1 MAVELSNELKEA
13 IKGLPEK
20 EKDKLLLRLL
30 KHDLKLVERLN
41 FELLMPYTIEEA
53 RINLK
58 ARIDRKCQKLYKVPQ
73 ISDYDF
79 HYELRDISGGITH
92 HLNITKDKYGEVELM
107 IYAINNLLKAFG
119 DLIAQDKPRYYYKF
133 PTYLLTKV
141 IKVLLLLLKMNPDL
155 RIDFREDLELIQ
167 ELLKQNSVM
176 KEFATENEF
185 NFEWLDLDSLPEDFP
200 EIYKELRTKGLY

>member
-119 DLIAQDKPRYYYKF
+119 DLIAQDKPKYYYKF

-185 NFEWLDLDSLPEDFP
+185 NFEWLDLDSLPEDLP

>member
-1 MAVELSNELKEA
+1 MAIELTNELKEA

-58 ARIDRKCQKLYKVPQ
+58 ARIDRKCQKLYKVPK

-119 DLIAQDKPRYYYKF
+119 DLIAQDKQRYYYKF

-141 IKVLLLLLKMNPDL
+141 MKVLLLLLKMNPDL

-185 NFEWLDLDSLPEDFP
+185 NFEWLDLDSLPEELP
-200 EIYKELRTKGLY
+200 EIYKDLRTKGLY

>member
-30 KHDLKLVERLN
+30 KYDLKLVERLN

-53 RINLK
+53 RTNLK
-58 ARIDRKCQKLYKVPQ
+58 ARIDRKCQKLYKIPQ

-79 HYELRDISGGITH
+79 HYELREISGGITH

-107 IYAINNLLKAFG
+107 IYAINKLLKAFG
-119 DLIAQDKPRYYYKF
+119 DLIAQDKQRYYYKF

-141 IKVLLLLLKMNPDL
+141 MKVLLLLLKMNPDL

-176 KEFATENEF
+176 KEFAAENEF
-185 NFEWLDLDSLPEDFP
+185 NFEWLDLDCLPEDLP
-200 EIYKELRTKGLY
+200 EIYKELRADGLY

>member
-185 NFEWLDLDSLPEDFP
+185 NFEWLDLDSLPEDLP